1 MDLWIAT
8 GNSHKMTE
16 FKMLMNKVNVNFR
29 SQKEIA
35 AFTAPP
41 ENGKTFTDN
50 ARIKAKSLHA
60 VKSDQWVMAEDSG
73 LVCEGLNGSPG
84 IYSARYAGDN
94 ATDVENN
101 LKVLQMMKIR
111 SSGNRAAHFVSVVVV
126 KSPTGEEF
134 VFEGQ
139 LKGLISDAIRG
150 TDGFGYDS
158 IFIPEGE
165 TSKTMAELGMAY
177 KNKVSHRAKSI
188 QAMVEKLAAR
198 WT

>member
-16 FKMLMNKVNVNFR
+16 FKMLMNKVSVNFH
-29 SQKEIA
+29 SQKEIS
-35 AFTAPP
+35 AFSAPP
-41 ENGKTFTDN
+41 ENGKTFVEN
-50 ARIKAKSLHA
+50 ARIKAKALHS
-60 VKSDQWVMAEDSG
+60 VKPDQWVMAEDSG

-84 IYSARYAGDN
+84 IYSARYAGEK

-111 SSGNRAAHFVSVVVV
+111 SAGNRAAHFVSSIVVR
-126 KSPTGEEF
+126 SPKGEEF

-139 LKGLISDAIRG
+139 LKGKVTEAMKG
-150 TDGFGYDS
+150 TEGFGYDS

-177 KNKVSHRAKSI
+177 KNKVSHRARAI
-188 QAMVEKLAAR
+188 QAMLEKLSPL